1 MRLTAACPEA
11 LRDDANHL
19 AMALA
24 QSEAD
29 ASTYGALRWQDASGN
44 LYAAAS
50 FIARPEWLVGASQ
63 PLKYIEWDTGK
74 IIDMQAAGRAQAKMV
89 VWLGDPEQPIPQA
102 NPNALTIVA
111 NDSGLEALAA
121 MGLKI
126 IEMETDD

>member
-1 MRLTAACPEA
+1 
-11 LRDDANHL
+11 
-19 AMALA
+19 MALA

-63 PLKYIEWDTGK
+63 PLKHPEWDTGK